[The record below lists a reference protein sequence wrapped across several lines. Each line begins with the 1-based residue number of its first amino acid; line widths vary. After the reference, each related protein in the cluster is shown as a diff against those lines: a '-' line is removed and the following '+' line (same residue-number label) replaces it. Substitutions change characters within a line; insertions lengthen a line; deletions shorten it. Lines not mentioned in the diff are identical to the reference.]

1 MKRLL
6 IISGIAVS
14 LALGFVVFPPLSEAR
29 NNTCTIKATK
39 DVNLQAHYSE
49 GGRKAPSIR
58 SKSDVIWSG
67 YLPRGGVVGVSSNNG
82 WVHLAYQDMTNRDPR
97 SENNDAICKNN
108 RVILVPR

>member
-1 MKRLL
+1 MKRLM
-6 IISGIAVS
+6 IIPVFIFIFG
-14 LALGFVVFPPLSEAR
+14 LTFVILPTDSEAR
-29 NNTCTIKATK
+29 NNTCTVKAIK

-67 YLPRGGVVGVSSNNG
+67 YLPRGGVVGLSSDNG
-82 WVHLAYQDMTNRDPR
+82 WVHLTYQDMTNRDPR

>member
-1 MKRLL
+1 MKRLFVIL
-6 IISGIAVS
+6 GVAIFFIM
-14 LALGFVVFPPLSEAR
+14 GFVTFPPSSEAR

-39 DVNLQAHYSE
+39 DVNLQAHYSD

-67 YLPRGGVVGVSSNNG
+67 YLPRGGVVSVSSDNG

-97 SENNDAICKNN
+97 SENNDAICQNS